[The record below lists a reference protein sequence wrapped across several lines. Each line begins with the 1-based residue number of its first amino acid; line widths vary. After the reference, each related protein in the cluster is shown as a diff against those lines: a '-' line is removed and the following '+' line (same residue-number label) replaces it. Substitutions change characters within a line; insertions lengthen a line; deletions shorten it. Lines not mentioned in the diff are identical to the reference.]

1 VSPELLGIRF
11 PGGTEMLAQ
20 EESASMTDRV
30 EFILS
35 VGFSLETG
43 TIASDATSHSI
54 PNMLRLLPVSKS

>member
-1 VSPELLGIRF
+1 
-11 PGGTEMLAQ
+11 MLAQ
-20 EESASMTDRV
+20 EEGASMTDRV
-30 EFILS
+30 EFIPS